1 MLSVKNLCFSYKS
14 GVPII
19 KEISFSC
26 KDGITLLIGEN
37 GSGKST
43 LMKLLVGALKPKSG
57 EIQLNNH
64 YAYCQQYKS
73 QISYL
78 PQTFDVYPYLYVQ
91 EILEF
96 VAELKGIAKEK
107 RKEEIDRVVDYTG
120 IKDVLRTKLKRCSEG
135 TIKRVG
141 IASALLGRP
150 SFIIMDEP
158 TAGIDPYERASLFKT
173 LRNCRKFSALL
184 ISSHIIDDISNLAD
198 NIIMLS
204 KGNIVFCG
212 SYSDF
217 MSTLDGKI
225 YSLNIA
231 NSSIDAIKQQYIILS
246 EQDDGSLHVVP
257 KVSEHGVGLKPVQAS
272 ISVLWVYYDKYFK
285 LS

>member
-1 MLSVKNLCFSYKS
+1 
-14 GVPII
+14 
-19 KEISFSC
+19 
-26 KDGITLLIGEN
+26 
-37 GSGKST
+37 
-43 LMKLLVGALKPKSG
+43 
-57 EIQLNNH
+57 
-64 YAYCQQYKS
+64 
-73 QISYL
+73 
-78 PQTFDVYPYLYVQ
+78 
-91 EILEF
+91 
-96 VAELKGIAKEK
+96 
-107 RKEEIDRVVDYTG
+107 
-120 IKDVLRTKLKRCSEG
+120 
-135 TIKRVG
+135 
-141 IASALLGRP
+141 
-150 SFIIMDEP
+150 MDEP

-272 ISVLWVYYDKYFK
+272 ISDLWVYYDKYFK